1 MPTTL
6 AQAQAT
12 GRRSFGAKIDGS
24 TNYMAADGKNHPYL
38 AQKDNLKISIRQE
51 LLLRTQ
57 LPYLAEMMPFCIVF
71 L

>member
-24 TNYMAADGKNHPYL
+24 TNYMADRW
-38 AQKDNLKISIRQE
+38 QKSPISCSER
-51 LLLRTQ
+51 
-57 LPYLAEMMPFCIVF
+57 
-71 L
+71 